1 MACGCNNCNNGINT
15 NSEAYRA
22 GFEAGYRSGLRAC
35 EANNDCGCGNSTTS
49 NGCGCGNTTTSNGC
63 GCGCN

>member
-49 NGCGCGNTTTSNGC
+49 NGCGCG
-63 GCGCN
+63 CN